1 MVKTI
6 IIPHEFEILD
16 EIGNG
21 YYGKVYKI
29 KDTWN
34 DNILATKI
42 ININD
47 LVTKMNKTK
56 EDIKQSIENEISI
69 MKKIKNQFSCEFLG
83 KANDKENYYIF
94 MKLYDTDLQTFLK
107 KNYANGMKIDELK
120 RSLSQL
126 NVAFRKMYENN
137 IVHRDIKPNNIL
149 IEYINDKRDF
159 NVVLSD
165 FGLGKYLNL
174 NDETLTLG
182 IGTNIYMAPEISNM
196 ENNYSNKVDL
206 YSLGITILCM
216 LNKKINISEI
226 YTGNI
231 PQTNNTLLDDL
242 LSKMLK
248 INPEERINWNE
259 YFNHEFFLYKDHT
272 NLIENYIS
280 KKIDKDNN
288 IIIDNRITIREKIQ
302 LIIYGKKNNFDVIK
316 YFEYYANNCPR
327 CDEGYGGY
335 ILGVLRR
342 AISKYD
348 GRGSGIICHKC
359 GYCYYFK

>member
-1 MVKTI
+1 MGKKI
-6 IIPHEFEILD
+6 IIPHEFEILE

-21 YYGKVYKI
+21 YFGKVYKI
-29 KDTWN
+29 KDSWN

-42 ININD
+42 IDINN
-47 LVTKMNKTK
+47 LEIKMNKTK
-56 EDIKQSIENEISI
+56 EEIKESIEKEINI

-83 KANDKENYYIF
+83 NTNNKENYYLF
-94 MKLYDTDLQTFLK
+94 MKLYDTDLQTLLK
-107 KNYANGMKIDELK
+107 NKYANGMKIDDLK

-126 NVAFRKMYENN
+126 NVTFRKMYENN

-149 IEYINDKRDF
+149 IEYINEKKDF

-165 FGLGKYLNL
+165 FGLGKYIK
-174 NDETLTLG
+174 DETYLTLG
-182 IGTNIYMAPEISNM
+182 LGTYIYMAPEIMNM

-216 LNKKINISEI
+216 LNKKIDISEI
-226 YTGNI
+226 YVGKI
-231 PQTNNTLLDDL
+231 PKTNNTLLDDL

-248 INPEERINWNE
+248 FKPEQRINWNE
-259 YFNHEFFLYKDHT
+259 YFNHKFFLYKDHT

-288 IIIDNRITIREKIQ
+288 IIIIDNRITVKENIQ
-302 LIIYGKKNNFDVIK
+302 LIIYGKKNDYDIIK
-316 YFEYYANNCPR
+316 YYEYYAKHCPR

-335 ILGVLRR
+335 LLGVLRR
-342 AISKYD
+342 AVSFFD
-348 GRGSGIICHKC
+348 VRGSGIVCHNC